1 MNDDLLEGK
10 VNEGSGYMRPFAVS
24 FIVWTGAET

>member
-10 VNEGSGYMRPFAVS
+10 VNGAGFIGPFAVS
-24 FIVWTGAET
+24 FQVWIGVET